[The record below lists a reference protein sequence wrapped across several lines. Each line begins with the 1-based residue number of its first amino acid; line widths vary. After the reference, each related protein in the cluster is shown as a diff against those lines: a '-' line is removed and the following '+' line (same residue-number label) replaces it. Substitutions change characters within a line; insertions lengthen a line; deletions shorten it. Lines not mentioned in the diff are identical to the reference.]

1 MIFASER
8 LQSPGEEGEQ
18 RQEDGVCGGVP
29 PQSHAQWRDA
39 LHHEFHAEVGPV
51 EHEVEH
57 HEDEAPEQEFA
68 FHDPHAFEVG
78 FDGLLF
84 VEKEPSGD
92 GEEDDDAD
100 FTAALH
106 HELEEDAFRSQGE
119 FQHVIAVVDDEV
131 VHEDHEH
138 RDDAQQLDA
147 GIPLP
152 LPICDS
158 GMCRCAVFDVYA
170 VVVLRGLV
178 LLAHNSS
185 LVCGLSFPPNPTCPG
200 RLGYFTK
207 R

>member
-51 EHEVEH
+51 EHEVER

-100 FTAALH
+100 FAAALH

-119 FQHVIAVVDDEV
+119 FQPLWTMKWCMRIMNIAMM
-131 VHEDHEH
+131 
-138 RDDAQQLDA
+138 R
-147 GIPLP
+147 
-152 LPICDS
+152 
-158 GMCRCAVFDVYA
+158 
-170 VVVLRGLV
+170 
-178 LLAHNSS
+178 NSS
-185 LVCGLSFPPNPTCPG
+185 MLEFLHPPHLNFWSVPV
-200 RLGYFTK
+200 R
-207 R
+207 RV

>member
-18 RQEDGVCGGVP
+18 RREDGVCGGVP

-51 EHEVEH
+51 EHEVER

-100 FTAALH
+100 FAAALH

-119 FQHVIAVVDDEV
+119 FQHVVAVVDDEV

-147 GIPLP
+147 GIPAPPPFEFLECAGAACLTCTPLP
-152 LPICDS
+152 L
-158 GMCRCAVFDVYA
+158 V
-170 VVVLRGLV
+170 LV
-178 LLAHNSS
+178 LWLFSS
-185 LVCGLSFPPNPTCPG
+185 IILLSPG
-200 RLGYFTK
+200 PSLSRKFYGGGTTA
-207 R
+207 

>member
-1 MIFASER
+1 MST
-8 LQSPGEEGEQ
+8 SPVDGDGEQ
-18 RQEDGVCGGVP
+18 CLADEIKQSADCVDRQQDAEDQQNRPRLLVEVLQVKQSYPKQFLGGGVGGGVP

-51 EHEVEH
+51 EHEVER

-100 FTAALH
+100 FAAALH

-119 FQHVIAVVDDEV
+119 FQHVVAVVDDEV

-138 RDDAQQLDA
+138 RDDA
-147 GIPLP
+147 
-152 LPICDS
+152 
-158 GMCRCAVFDVYA
+158 
-170 VVVLRGLV
+170 
-178 LLAHNSS
+178 
-185 LVCGLSFPPNPTCPG
+185 
-200 RLGYFTK
+200 
-207 R
+207 